1 MRRLIPFALLLPLL
15 AGCGNRNLILTVDI
29 LSFLDPASKV
39 VNYGPIPGAFP
50 NDTIEVFS
58 DSLNLLQGVSD
69 VTRAVAASMDIAASF
84 DNTTGAATG
93 SILIYIAAADSSSPF
108 TTTPIASVP
117 FQLLP
122 GQVTNVSTHVDASA
136 SLAEALTHDKA
147 QVGVRVIFNG
157 TAFPVQGTETLTQ
170 LLATVIMKKD
180 L

>member
-1 MRRLIPFALLLPLL
+1 MRRLIPFLLLLPLL
-15 AGCGNRNLILTVDI
+15 AGCGNRNLILSVDI
-29 LSFLDPASKV
+29 LSFLDPASKT
-39 VNYGPIPGAFP
+39 VNYNVPAIFP
-50 NDTIEVFS
+50 DDTIDVFS

-69 VTRAVAASMDIAASF
+69 VTRAVAASLDIAASF
-84 DNTTGAATG
+84 DNTSGAATG
-93 SILIYIAAADSSSPF
+93 SILIYIAAADSTTPF
-108 TTTPIASVP
+108 TTTPIADVP

-147 QVGVRVIFNG
+147 QVGVRVIFHG

>member
-1 MRRLIPFALLLPLL
+1 MRRLIPFLLLLPLL

-39 VNYGPIPGAFP
+39 VNYNIPVPIPS
-50 NDTIEVFS
+50 DTVEVFS

-69 VTRAVAASMDIAASF
+69 VTRAVAASLDIAASF

-93 SILIYIAAADSSSPF
+93 NLLLYIAAADSSDPF
-108 TTTPIASVP
+108 TTTPIADVP
-117 FQLLP
+117 FTLLA
-122 GQVTNVSTHVDASA
+122 GQITNISTHVDASA

-147 QVGVRVIFNG
+147 QVGLRVVFNG
-157 TAFPVQGTETLTQ
+157 TSFPVQGTETLTQ